1 MNEFNN
7 RISAQR
13 EILRVVNGRSQSE
26 ELFGLSN
33 KAIDRWVASNGI
45 DSSCVLVELI
55 KAASAKLF
63 FLGTKSQDQVTEE
76 YQNIAHDISALHA
89 RIEREIERVRFNGT

>member
-7 RISAQR
+7 RILAQR

-26 ELFGLSN
+26 ELFGLSS
-33 KAIDRWVASNGI
+33 KAIDRWIASNGI
-45 DSSCVLVELI
+45 ESNCVLVELI
-55 KAASAKLF
+55 KTASAKLF

-76 YQNIAHDISALHA
+76 YQNIAHDISALHT
-89 RIEREIERVRFNGT
+89 RIEREIERPRFSGT